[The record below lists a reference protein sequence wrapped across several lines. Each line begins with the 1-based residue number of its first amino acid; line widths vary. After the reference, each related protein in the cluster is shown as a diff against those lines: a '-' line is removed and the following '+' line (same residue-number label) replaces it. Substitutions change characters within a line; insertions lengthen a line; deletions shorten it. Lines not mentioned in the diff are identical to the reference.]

1 MVLALA
7 VTLGVV
13 AGWSGGGFS
22 AMDYEWG
29 GAVLDYEWGT
39 FPSSPDRHVLPAGSA
54 TSQG

>member
-1 MVLALA
+1 MRARRLSRLAGLVLALA

-39 FPSSPDRHVLPAGSA
+39 FPLIP
-54 TSQG
+54 